1 VEEKLAKIWSDVLNL
16 KEVSVE
22 DSIFELGG
30 DSLMIF
36 RINTIANQA
45 GIKISARDIFQY
57 KTIAAICAQVLENR
71 DDKPAELIGATIQ
84 PVPRSLHRRP
94 RTVLQ

>member
-1 VEEKLAKIWSDVLNL
+1 
-16 KEVSVE
+16 
-22 DSIFELGG
+22 
-30 DSLMIF
+30 MIF

-57 KTIAAICAQVLENR
+57 KTIAAICAQVQENR
-71 DDKPAELIGATIQ
+71 DDKPAELIRATIQ

>member
-1 VEEKLAKIWSDVLNL
+1 MRERAIVYPRNPMEEKLAKIWCDVLNL

-45 GIKISARDIFQY
+45 GIK
-57 KTIAAICAQVLENR
+57 TICPGYLSVQ
-71 DDKPAELIGATIQ
+71 DDRGDLRAGSGEP
-84 PVPRSLHRRP
+84 
-94 RTVLQ
+94 